1 MTDIRL
7 GLTDSDTPV
16 RFSVVSKELPPN
28 RLLELY
34 ENAAMRRSE
43 VAALCKVGERSVY
56 RWERGE
62 VAIPDEHKLAL
73 AQFFGVSPEH
83 LMGWDR
89 QPIDQGRASVA

>member
-1 MTDIRL
+1 MDIRR

-16 RFSVVSKELPPN
+16 RFSIVSNELPPN

-34 ENAAMRRSE
+34 EAASMRRSE
-43 VAALCKVGERSVY
+43 VAALCKVAERTVY

-62 VAIPDEHKLAL
+62 VAIPDEHKLTL

-89 QPIDQGRASVA
+89 DDSRAVA